1 MKARMKWE
9 WLVPLTR
16 YTEFWRQARKLLD
29 RGLRTG
35 ALAVYRPVL
44 ETKAHILLVRLL
56 ENPDMWEAHIEQ
68 FVIFLLPSF
77 RLLTIF
83 PTYSLIGELILAIG
97 YGYEVQG
104 HNDRT
109 VNVARKIAELGSETA
124 LPGALLVNVL
134 PFRECS
140 LSSWTHLA

>member
-1 MKARMKWE
+1 
-9 WLVPLTR
+9 VGCTH
-16 YTEFWRQARKLLD
+16 RKVCHIYI
-29 RGLRTG
+29 
-35 ALAVYRPVL
+35 AVI
-44 ETKAHILLVRLL
+44 T
-56 ENPDMWEAHIEQ
+56 
-68 FVIFLLPSF
+68 
-77 RLLTIF
+77 LLTIL

-109 VNVARKIAELGSETA
+109 VNVARKIATLGAETA